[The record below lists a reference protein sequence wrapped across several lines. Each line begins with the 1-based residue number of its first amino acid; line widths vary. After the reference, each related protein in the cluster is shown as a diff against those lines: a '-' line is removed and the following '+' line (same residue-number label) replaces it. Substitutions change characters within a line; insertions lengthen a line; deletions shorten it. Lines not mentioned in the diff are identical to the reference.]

1 MTRGRAVGILAV
13 ALFAAVSVPG
23 LARASVVD
31 TRHNLSATGTGRVRA
46 GTTEVCAFCHTP
58 HRAATTRALWSRD
71 LPSITYTLYTSS
83 TFDATAAQPTGATRL
98 CLSCHDGTTA
108 LGLVRT
114 SSGRRRISSLGPIT
128 GRANL
133 GTDLSDDHPVS
144 FEYTTALSRAH
155 GQLADPATLSSLV
168 PLDTTRQLQC
178 TTCHDAHEN
187 RFRAFLRLDDRG
199 GALCIRCHQL
209 RNFPG
214 STHASSTATW
224 NKQGTNPWPTTPF
237 TTVANNACE
246 NCHRPHTA
254 PHPVRLLAQPEERN
268 VCLVCHNGNVARTN
282 IEAEFAK
289 ASVHPI
295 VATDGVHD
303 PTEDPRTMARHVTCV
318 DCHNPH
324 QVIGSSASPPSVSGR
339 LRGVSGVNLGGQV
352 VAEAAFEY
360 EVCFKCHGL
369 RDQTVTHRAVRVD
382 NTRNVRLEF
391 SLGNASFHPVPAA
404 GRNPTASIFDGG
416 FSAGSLIYCTDCHN
430 TDGPRGLPR
439 GPHGSRFEPI
449 LERNFRL
456 TEPTSESPDSYALCY
471 KCHSRTVLLSS
482 QPGKFPHD
490 KHLINAKASCGF
502 CHDAHGSRL
511 NPHLINF
518 MLRDPNGTAVVT
530 PTAVQ
535 KLIRYDTPRPGGG
548 PGSGQCFVQC
558 HGVNHEP
565 FQYGS

>member
-1 MTRGRAVGILAV
+1 MMRGRSAGLLVLA
-13 ALFAAVSVPG
+13 LLAAGAAPAT
-23 LARASVVD
+23 ARAAIVD
-31 TRHNLSATGTGRVRA
+31 TPHNLSATGPGRVRA

-83 TFDATAAQPTGATRL
+83 TLDAAPAQPTGATRL

-114 SSGRRRISSLGPIT
+114 SAGRRRLSSLGPMT

-144 FEYTTALSRAH
+144 FEYTTALARAQ
-155 GQLADPATLSSLV
+155 GQLADPASLTSLV

-178 TTCHDAHEN
+178 TACHDPHEN
-187 RFRAFLRLDDRG
+187 RFRAFLRVDDRG
-199 GALCIRCHQL
+199 GVLCTACHQL
-209 RNFPG
+209 RSFSS
-214 STHASSTATW
+214 STHATSPATW
-224 NKQGTNPWPTTPF
+224 NRQGKNPWPTTPF

-246 NCHRPHTA
+246 SCHRPHTA
-254 PHPVRLLAQPEERN
+254 SHPVRLLAQPEERN
-268 VCLVCHNGNVARTN
+268 VCLVCHNANVARTN

-289 ASVHPI
+289 SSVHPI
-295 VATDGVHD
+295 VATEGIHD
-303 PTEDPRTMARHVTCV
+303 PVEDPRTMARHVTCV

-324 QVIGSSASPPSVSGR
+324 QVNGSSASPPAVSGR
-339 LRGVSGVNLGGQV
+339 LQGVSGVNLGGQV
-352 VAEAAFEY
+352 IAEAAFQY
-360 EVCFKCHGL
+360 EICFKCHGL
-369 RDQTVTHRAVRVD
+369 RDQSVSRRAVRLD

-391 SLGNASFHPVPAA
+391 NPGNASFHPVAA
-404 GRNPTASIFDGG
+404 TGRNPTLSFFEGG
-416 FSAGSLIYCTDCHN
+416 LSAGSLIYCTDCHN
-430 TDGPRGLPR
+430 TDGPGGLPR

-456 TEPTSESPDSYALCY
+456 TDPSPESPDAYALCY
-471 KCHSRTVLLSS
+471 KCHNRTALLSD
-482 QPGKFPHD
+482 QIGLFRHQKHIGKVQ
-490 KHLINAKASCGF
+490 ASCGF

-518 MLRDPNGTAVVT
+518 LLRDPTGKPVVQ
-530 PTAVQ
+530 PSAVQ
-535 KLIRYDTPRPGGG
+535 KLIRYETPRPGGG
-548 PGSGQCFVQC
+548 PGSGRCFLMC

-565 FQYGS
+565 FQYG

>member
-1 MTRGRAVGILAV
+1 MRRGRLVGPLVLALLV
-13 ALFAAVSVPG
+13 AVSIPG

-31 TRHNLSATGTGRVRA
+31 TPHNLSATGPGRARA
-46 GTTEVCAFCHTP
+46 GTTQVCAFCHTP

-108 LGLVRT
+108 MGLVRT
-114 SSGRRRISSLGPIT
+114 PAGRRRISSLGPIA

-133 GTDLSDDHPVS
+133 TTDLSDDHPVS
-144 FEYTTALSRAH
+144 FQYTTALSRAH
-155 GQLADPATLSSLV
+155 GQLADPATLASLL

-178 TTCHDAHEN
+178 TTCHDPHEN
-187 RFRAFLRLDDRG
+187 RFRDFLRVDDRG

-224 NKQGTNPWPTTPF
+224 NKQGTNPWPTTPY
-237 TTVANNACE
+237 TTVAGNACE

-254 PHPVRLLAQPEERN
+254 PHPVRLLAQPEMRN
-268 VCLVCHNGNVARTN
+268 VCLVCHNGNVAHTN

-295 VATDGVHD
+295 VATDSVHD

-324 QVIGSSASPPSVSGR
+324 QITGASASPPVVSGR
-339 LRGVSGVNLGGQV
+339 DQGVSGVNLGGQV
-352 VAEAAFEY
+352 IAEAAFEY
-360 EVCFKCHGL
+360 EICFKCHGL
-369 RDQTVTHRAVRVD
+369 RDQSTSRRAVRLD

-391 SLGNASFHPVPAA
+391 GPGNASFHPVPAS
-404 GRNPTASIFDGG
+404 GRNPTASG
-416 FSAGSLIYCTDCHN
+416 FESGYSAGSLIYCTDCHN

-449 LERNFRL
+449 LERNLRL
-456 TEPTSESPDSYALCY
+456 EEPTSESPDSYALCY
-471 KCHSRTVLLSS
+471 KCHSRTALLAN
-482 QPGKFPHD
+482 QAGLFPHQA
-490 KHLINAKASCGF
+490 HLVRAQASCGV
-502 CHDAHGSRL
+502 CHDAHGSRR
-511 NPHLINF
+511 NQHLINF
-518 MLRDPNGTAVVT
+518 LLRDPSGKPVVRPS
-530 PTAVQ
+530 PTTGR
-535 KLIRYDTPRPGGG
+535 LEYETPRPGGG
-548 PGSGQCFVQC
+548 PGSGQCFLEC
-558 HGVNHEP
+558 HGMNHAP
-565 FQYGS
+565 FPYG